1 VGAEP
6 GNDIIDVFDGKHD
19 ATSSVLGGAL
29 FGLALSAVGVVV
41 DDLAAAVAFFKELGA
56 AASTTFRD

>member
-1 VGAEP
+1 
-6 GNDIIDVFDGKHD
+6 
-19 ATSSVLGGAL
+19 
-29 FGLALSAVGVVV
+29 V